1 MIYIKNFIDSV
12 AHMENRGKR
21 DLVMHAQDARSMRD
35 ELAKLLAELYE
46 LRENVSKTQTIEV
59 DVSGGKW

>member
-12 AHMENRGKR
+12 ALMDSRQKR
-21 DLVMHAQDARSMRD
+21 ELIMHAPDARAMRD

-46 LRENVSKTQTIEV
+46 LRENKPQTIEV

>member
-1 MIYIKNFIDSV
+1 
-12 AHMENRGKR
+12 MESRQKR
-21 DLVMHAQDARSMRD
+21 ELVMNSADARAMRD

-46 LRENVSKTQTIEV
+46 LRDVKIQTQTIEV

>member
-1 MIYIKNFIDSV
+1 
-12 AHMENRGKR
+12 MENRQKR
-21 DLVMHAQDARSMRD
+21 DLILPSADAKALRD

-46 LRENVSKTQTIEV
+46 LRDVANKTQTIEV

>member
-1 MIYIKNFIDSV
+1 MIYIKNFIDTV
-12 AHMENRGKR
+12 AQLENRGKR
-21 DLVMHAQDARSMRD
+21 ELVMNSHDARSMRD

-46 LRENVSKTQTIEV
+46 LRENKPQTIEV

>member
-12 AHMENRGKR
+12 AQMENRQKR
-21 DLVMHAQDARSMRD
+21 ELVISAADARAMRD
-35 ELAKLLAELYE
+35 ELAKMLAELYE
-46 LRENVSKTQTIEV
+46 LRDVAIQTQTIEV

>member
-1 MIYIKNFIDSV
+1 MIYIKNFIDNV

-21 DLVMHAQDARSMRD
+21 DLIMHAHDARSMRD
-35 ELAKLLAELYE
+35 EIAKLLAELYE
-46 LRENVSKTQTIEV
+46 LRENASKTQTIEV

>member
-1 MIYIKNFIDSV
+1 MVYIKNFIDSV
-12 AHMENRGKR
+12 SHMESRQKR
-21 DLVMHAQDARSMRD
+21 ELVMNSADARAMRD

-46 LRENVSKTQTIEV
+46 LRDVAIQTKTIEV